1 MSMVIVQVLG
11 LCISA
16 SLFFIGYADR
26 RWVRNLSFG
35 MCLMTGVQ
43 SFLLGQS
50 GVLVMNLVNLTYYS
64 MLMLEDRLKFVQTT
78 VYRVTSMGVAV
89 VAAAVTQ
96 YAILGRGVW
105 SPGTLALLGGATG
118 LAMALMES
126 FALLKAVTL
135 LNVAAWVSYYIA
147 VGSYTNLIGNAFVLI
162 GVIVSIWQ
170 RARRTAEPPTITAS
184 GLTVPVDTGSLRRV
198 LHSKQ

>member
-26 RWVRNLSFG
+26 RWGRSLSFG
-35 MCLMTGVQ
+35 MCLMTGIQ

-78 VYRVTSMGVAV
+78 IYRVTSMGVAV

-96 YAILGRGVW
+96 YAILGRGLW

-126 FALLKAVTL
+126 FALLKTVTL

-147 VGSYTNLIGNAFVLI
+147 VGSYTNLIGNAFVLV
-162 GVIVSIWQ
+162 GVIMSIWQ
-170 RARRTAEPPTITAS
+170 RARRTAEPHTITAS
-184 GLTVPVDTGSLRRV
+184 CLTVPVDTGSLRRV
-198 LHSKQ
+198 LHSEQ

>member
-35 MCLMTGVQ
+35 MCLMTGIQ

-96 YAILGRGVW
+96 YVILGRGLW
-105 SPGTLALLGGATG
+105 SPGTLTLLGGATG

-126 FALLKAVTL
+126 FALLKTVTL

-147 VGSYTNLIGNAFVLI
+147 VGSYTNLIGNAFVLV
-162 GVIVSIWQ
+162 GVIVSI
-170 RARRTAEPPTITAS
+170 
-184 GLTVPVDTGSLRRV
+184 
-198 LHSKQ
+198 

>member
-1 MSMVIVQVLG
+1 
-11 LCISA
+11 
-16 SLFFIGYADR
+16 
-26 RWVRNLSFG
+26 
-35 MCLMTGVQ
+35 MCLMTGIQ

-96 YAILGRGVW
+96 YVILGRGVW

-126 FALLKAVTL
+126 FALLKTVTL

-147 VGSYTNLIGNAFVLI
+147 VGSYTNLIGNAFVLV
-162 GVIVSIWQ
+162 GVIASIWQ

-184 GLTVPVDTGSLRRV
+184 GLTVSVDTGSLRRV
-198 LHSKQ
+198 LHSEQ

>member
-35 MCLMTGVQ
+35 MCLMTGIQ

-78 VYRVTSMGVAV
+78 IYRVTSMGVAV

-96 YAILGRGVW
+96 YAILGRGLW
-105 SPGTLALLGGATG
+105 SPGTLALLGGALLG
-118 LAMALMES
+118 LLWRSWRASHCLK
-126 FALLKAVTL
+126 LL
-135 LNVAAWVSYYIA
+135 
-147 VGSYTNLIGNAFVLI
+147 
-162 GVIVSIWQ
+162 
-170 RARRTAEPPTITAS
+170 RC
-184 GLTVPVDTGSLRRV
+184 
-198 LHSKQ
+198 

>member
-1 MSMVIVQVLG
+1 
-11 LCISA
+11 
-16 SLFFIGYADR
+16 
-26 RWVRNLSFG
+26 
-35 MCLMTGVQ
+35 MCLMTGIQ

-96 YAILGRGVW
+96 YVILGRGLW

-126 FALLKAVTL
+126 FALLKTVTL

-147 VGSYTNLIGNAFVLI
+147 VDSYTNLIGNAFVL
-162 GVIVSIWQ
+162 VSLV
-170 RARRTAEPPTITAS
+170 T
-184 GLTVPVDTGSLRRV
+184 LLCLLV
-198 LHSKQ
+198 LL